1 MIGAVVICRRVGRS
15 VSKAGSPGPGVRRS
29 VIGGGSLSLLRGA
42 NVFLAARSIAV
53 SELPEQEATV
63 RSVKVIGIT
72 ARLDILGLGLMF
84 LKKRSDREMALATVS
99 GPLKL

>member
-1 MIGAVVICRRVGRS
+1 
-15 VSKAGSPGPGVRRS
+15 
-29 VIGGGSLSLLRGA
+29 
-42 NVFLAARSIAV
+42 V
-53 SELPEQEATV
+53 SELLEQEVTV
-63 RSVKVIGIT
+63 RSVKVSGIT

>member
-1 MIGAVVICRRVGRS
+1 VLTS
-15 VSKAGSPGPGVRRS
+15 S
-29 VIGGGSLSLLRGA
+29 SLLE
-42 NVFLAARSIAV
+42 VLLV
-53 SELPEQEATV
+53 SELLEQEVAV
-63 RSVKVIGIT
+63 RSVKVSGIT

>member
-1 MIGAVVICRRVGRS
+1 MLTS
-15 VSKAGSPGPGVRRS
+15 S
-29 VIGGGSLSLLRGA
+29 SLLE
-42 NVFLAARSIAV
+42 VLLV
-53 SELPEQEATV
+53 SELLEQEVTV
-63 RSVKVIGIT
+63 RSVKVSGIT